1 MEQFLGDLVLIMH
14 PVHRKQIP
22 VSVAH
27 KSKNCCPA
35 HDPRLDHVESSVAT
49 HEKSHADLFSFNP
62 RAVNPAAEARYG
74 MYTLTKLTFHQH

>member
-1 MEQFLGDLVLIMH
+1 MHTVHTEQIA
-14 PVHRKQIP
+14 

-35 HDPRLDHVESSVAT
+35 HDPRLDYVASSVAT
-49 HEKSHADLFSFNP
+49 HESHADLGSFNP

-74 MYTLTKLTFHQH
+74 MYTLTKITFHQH